1 MPRWVH
7 SKTDSSVDLLTSWIF
22 IGSRLRSSHPYGLRR
37 RYEAPPAI
45 AAWKLAACC
54 DIILV
59 FLGWNKGLVAVVM
72 QALNAPM
79 AFNCEPS
86 MRRQGN
92 TTGELARHCWRF
104 GDGEVLY
111 SIISSCFK
119 RAMLLEYGYCLT
131 SEARRKVQNRAVV
144 YEWPFLWRSEKPW
157 ILISAPT
164 TDVNENK

>member
-1 MPRWVH
+1 M
-7 SKTDSSVDLLTSWIF
+7 D
-22 IGSRLRSSHPYGLRR
+22 YGAR

-45 AAWKLAACC
+45 TAWKLASCC

-79 AFNCEPS
+79 AFNFEPS

-92 TTGELARHCWRF
+92 TTGELARHCGQF

-119 RAMLLEYGYCLT
+119 RSMLLEYGYCLT

-144 YEWPFLWRSEKPW
+144 YEWPLALWKAMDFNLRQPRMWMRTNRSDTLLAR
-157 ILISAPT
+157 IVIS
-164 TDVNENK
+164 